1 MMRRCAGSSTVS
13 VLTLFNA
20 VFFNAQAVGQQILSH
35 KIADKQSDK
44 CTHWQNP
51 LNVYQ

>member
-1 MMRRCAGSSTVS
+1 MMRRRAESYTVS
-13 VLTLFNA
+13 VLTLVIA
-20 VFFNAQAVGQQILSH
+20 VFFDAQAVGQQILSH